1 MTIATSDGIGNYRS
15 NFDDLATNSQGVTDR
30 FGTLADKALNDDR
43 VATAS
48 QYATDNMNPI
58 VDAMMRDDT
67 RQLTEQTLPGINQAA
82 SGSGNVNSSRAGIA
96 DANAN
101 RAYLDRRADVSSD
114 VFNNLRDASL
124 SQQNTQFDQG
134 MAGTVNMANN
144 MTNTGGFYN
153 DGMNTY
159 VNQGNMTGN
168 MGTAYGNAGSALA
181 SGNNTM
187 TSAGN
192 MLSNA
197 GVANNQL
204 GNAFTTGMNTAVTG
218 TNTALTGANTA
229 LGAGNNQNTW
239 DKRQLDAD
247 RSQYDYTTGY
257 DYNLGKDYGSFLS
270 APGLKGNFQANT
282 VNPAAETFAG
292 MNAGFG
298 FGSQYGPQ
306 IEVLSATSPS

>member
-1 MTIATSDGIGNYRS
+1 
-15 NFDDLATNSQGVTDR
+15 
-30 FGTLADKALNDDR
+30 
-43 VATAS
+43 
-48 QYATDNMNPI
+48 MNPI

-114 VFNNLRDASL
+114 VFNSLRDASL

-181 SGNNTM
+181 SGNTM

-218 TNTALTGANTA
+218 TNTGITGANTA
-229 LGAGNNQNTW
+229 LALATTKTPGIKDNQMQTA
-239 DKRQLDAD
+239 LSMIA
-247 RSQYDYTTGY
+247 TTGY

-292 MNAGFG
+292 MNVGFG
-298 FGSQYGPQ
+298 FA
-306 IEVLSATSPS
+306 ATTGHR